1 MNVKGT
7 NRHRICVW
15 LRVKSYGGHFVFCWE
30 EFLSKCVVEGLGKSV
45 NLRSEN

>member
-15 LRVKSYGGHFVFCWE
+15 LRVKSYGGNFVFCWE
-30 EFLSKCVVEGLGKSV
+30 EFLNKCVVGGL
-45 NLRSEN
+45 ENCEFKT